1 MADTESRYKAAWY
14 NKRIRNNSVIKQ
26 FLINVIET
34 HKEKDFPFV
43 TDDLY
48 YLNYEDLFEIAVAT
62 VNKTIGITLGAGSDW
77 SDNKDGKFSIV
88 RTNSY
93 GRSYSGLVN
102 CRNKT
107 YIRFMCYEEINNAFY
122 FFNFPLKKFKG
133 ATLKEFSVPFD
144 TVTGLPKEGHWSWSW
159 KANSFEEMALAS

>member
-14 NKRIRNNSVIKQ
+14 NKRIRNNSVIKP

-43 TDDLY
+43 INDLY

-77 SDNKDGKFSIV
+77 SDNADGKFSIV
-88 RTNSY
+88 RSNSY
-93 GRSYSGLVN
+93 GAAYSSLVD
-102 CRNKT
+102 CANKT
-107 YIRFMCYEEINNAFY
+107 HIRFMCYEEGNNKFY
-122 FFNFPLKKFKG
+122 FFNFPLYKFKRKYKQF
-133 ATLKEFSVPFD
+133 AVPF
-144 TVTGLPKEGHWSWSW
+144 TLTGLPQKGHWSWAW
-159 KANSFEEMALAS
+159 EVDSFETMALAS